1 MALSER
7 EQKLLE
13 EMERGF
19 YLSEADVMSTHSDRP
34 RGVNYRM
41 LAIGILITLLGI
53 GVLIAAVALAFVWLG
68 VIGFAVMIVGVTR
81 TLMPNK
87 KGESDVS
94 ASTGTGPRQSGGSG
108 TGSNRAARESLNEKL
123 ERRWDERMNGDR

>member
-7 EQKLLE
+7 EQKMLE

-19 YLSEADVMSTHSDRP
+19 YLSEADVMSTHSGRP

-41 LAIGILITLLGI
+41 LAIGILVTLLGI
-53 GVLIAAVALAFVWLG
+53 GVLIAAVAFTLIWLG

-81 TLMPNK
+81 CLVPGK
-87 KGESDVS
+87 PGDGSVDAQAE
-94 ASTGTGPRQSGGSG
+94 GPTAGGSS
-108 TGSNRAARESLNEKL
+108 GSGATKKSSESLNEKM